1 MYLEIDNIKSTLS
14 RGRIIKKFTHNYLN
28 IPLNKKEKKMT
39 KSILNL
45 LYSREHEWILQLDK
59 NRVRI
64 GISDYAQRQLGD
76 IVFVENPEVNDKV
89 TANDSIGTIESVKTA
104 SEIYAPVSGTIIRV
118 NEELQDAP
126 EIMNEQ
132 PYEAG
137 WLVEI
142 ELSSS
147 GELQALLNEE
157 EYQIFI
163 NEGGE

>member
-1 MYLEIDNIKSTLS
+1 
-14 RGRIIKKFTHNYLN
+14 
-28 IPLNKKEKKMT
+28 MT

-76 IVFVENPEVNDKV
+76 IVFVENPEVNDNV

>member
-1 MYLEIDNIKSTLS
+1 
-14 RGRIIKKFTHNYLN
+14 
-28 IPLNKKEKKMT
+28 MT

-89 TANDSIGTIESVKTA
+89 TANESIGTIESVKTA

>member
-1 MYLEIDNIKSTLS
+1 
-14 RGRIIKKFTHNYLN
+14 
-28 IPLNKKEKKMT
+28 MT

>member
-1 MYLEIDNIKSTLS
+1 
-14 RGRIIKKFTHNYLN
+14 
-28 IPLNKKEKKMT
+28 MT

-89 TANDSIGTIESVKTA
+89 TANESIGTIESVKTA

-118 NEELQDAP
+118 NEELQDSP

-147 GELQALLNEE
+147 GELQTLLNEE

>member
-1 MYLEIDNIKSTLS
+1 
-14 RGRIIKKFTHNYLN
+14 
-28 IPLNKKEKKMT
+28 MT

-89 TANDSIGTIESVKTA
+89 TANESIGTIESVKTA

-157 EYQIFI
+157 QYQIFI